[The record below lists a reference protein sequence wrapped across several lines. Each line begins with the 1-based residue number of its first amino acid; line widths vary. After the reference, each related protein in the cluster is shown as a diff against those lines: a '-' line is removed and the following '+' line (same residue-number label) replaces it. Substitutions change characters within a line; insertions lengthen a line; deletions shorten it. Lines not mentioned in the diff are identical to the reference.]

1 MKTTPFTDVHI
12 ALGAKM
18 HEFAGFN
25 MPIEYTGII
34 DEHMT
39 VVNGVGVFD
48 VSHMGEFWVKGPNAL
63 AFIQSVTSNDASVL
77 PIGKAQ
83 YTCFPNDKGGIVDDL
98 LVYHYEPEKYLL
110 VVNAGNI
117 AKDWDWCVSHNT
129 VGAELENSSDRTAQ
143 LAVQGPKAVEVLQ
156 RLTPVDLSSIPYYS
170 FVTGE
175 FAGCKNV
182 IISNTGYTGAGG
194 FELYFYPD
202 DAMTIWNAIFEAGK
216 PEGIK
221 PIGLGARDTLRLE
234 MGFCLYGNDL
244 DDTTSPIEAGLG
256 WITKFAEGKNI
267 KPIGLGARDT
277 LRLEM
282 GFCLYGNDLDD
293 TTSPIEAGLGWITK
307 FAEGKNFTNRAE
319 LERQKK
325 EGVSRKLCA
334 FELVDKGI
342 PRHGYEIADAEDNII
357 GVVTS
362 GTMSPVLKKGI
373 GMGYVKP
380 EFAKAGTEICI
391 KVRGRNLKAQVVK
404 APFRK

>member
-1 MKTTPFTDVHI
+1 MKNTPFTEMHI

-18 HEFAGFN
+18 HEFAGYN

-34 DEHMT
+34 DEHQA
-39 VVNGVGVFD
+39 VCNGAGVFD

-63 AFIQSVTSNDASVL
+63 AFIQNITSNDASIL

-83 YTCFPNDKGGIVDDL
+83 YTCFPNSDGGIVDDL

-117 AKDWDWCVSHNT
+117 SKDWEWCVSHNE
-129 VGAELENSSDRTAQ
+129 VGAELENASDHIGQ
-143 LAVQGPKAVEVLQ
+143 LAIQGPKATEILQ
-156 RLTPVDLSSIPYYS
+156 RLTSVDLSSIPYYA
-170 FVTGE
+170 FTTGE
-175 FAGCKNV
+175 FAGCKEV

-194 FELYFYPD
+194 FELYFYLS
-202 DAMTIWNAIFEAGK
+202 DAKVIWDSIFEAGK

-256 WITKFAEGKNI
+256 WITK
-267 KPIGLGARDT
+267 LT
-277 LRLEM
+277 
-282 GFCLYGNDLDD
+282 
-293 TTSPIEAGLGWITK
+293 
-307 FAEGKNFTNRAE
+307 EGKNFPSRALIE
-319 LERQKK
+319 KQKA
-325 EGVSRKLCA
+325 EGVTRKICA
-334 FELVDKGI
+334 FELLEKGI
-342 PRHGYEIADAEDNII
+342 PRHGYEVADTDDNII

-362 GTMSPVLKKGI
+362 GTMSPMLKIGI

-380 EFAKAGTEICI
+380 EFAKPGKEIYI
-391 KVRGRNLKAQVVK
+391 KVRNKSLKALVVK
-404 APFRK
+404 PPFRK